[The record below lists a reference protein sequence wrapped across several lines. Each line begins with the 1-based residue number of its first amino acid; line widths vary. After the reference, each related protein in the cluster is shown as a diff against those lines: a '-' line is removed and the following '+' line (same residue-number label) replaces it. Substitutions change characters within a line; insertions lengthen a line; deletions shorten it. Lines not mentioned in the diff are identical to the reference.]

1 MKHFSFVLL
10 LLVFLCVLVV
20 TKAEETPPASKQ
32 TVQQLYP
39 DLTQGALSLAV
50 LEDLP
55 EGILL
60 QAGSVQITLDTIAKL
75 IDSQPA
81 SVRDEFKN
89 NAFFLLEQEAVQ
101 RILPEL
107 AKQALA
113 STGTEPPKE
122 DFALMEQFFQ
132 TVVFQSLQVSEPE
145 IKTFYEA
152 NPDLFG
158 GASFEQ
164 VKAPLK
170 AYLLDRKK
178 QQAASEYIQKLGE
191 QIPIRV
197 SKDWLIKQAQA
208 ALENPVDK
216 ARRSGKPSLA
226 DFGADGCRPCEMMT
240 PILETLRK
248 KYEGKLNVVFVH
260 IRKHPIL
267 ASRYGI
273 QAIPVQIFYDASG
286 KEVFRHEGFFPQ
298 DEIEKKLKEIGV
310 P

>member
-1 MKHFSFVLL
+1 MKHFPFVLL
-10 LLVFLCVLVV
+10 LLVFLCASVGS
-20 TKAEETPPASKQ
+20 KAEETPPASKQ

-50 LEDLP
+50 PEDLP

-60 QAGSVQITLDTIAKL
+60 QAGAVQITLDTIAKL

-89 NAFFLLEQEAVQ
+89 NAFFLLEQEAVE

-107 AKQALA
+107 AKKVLPASEDKSGKSTWALVD
-113 STGTEPPKE
+113 E
-122 DFALMEQFFQ
+122 FFE
-132 TVVFQSLQVSEPE
+132 TVVFQSVQVSEE
-145 IKTFYEA
+145 EMLTFYKA

-158 GASFEQ
+158 GASLEQ

-216 ARRSGKPSLA
+216 ARRSQKPSLV

-260 IRKHPIL
+260 VRKQPIL

-273 QAIPVQIFYDASG
+273 QAIPVQIFLTRTAKKSSDTRASSRRT
-286 KEVFRHEGFFPQ
+286 KSR
-298 DEIEKKLKEIGV
+298 KN
-310 P
+310 